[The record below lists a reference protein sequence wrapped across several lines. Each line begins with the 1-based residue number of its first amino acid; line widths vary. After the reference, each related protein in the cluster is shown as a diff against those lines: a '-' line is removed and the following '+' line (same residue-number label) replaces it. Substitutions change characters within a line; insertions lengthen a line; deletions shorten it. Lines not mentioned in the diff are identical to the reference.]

1 MKKIYLSAILMA
13 MSVAVNAQTPKSVSG
28 NHFSIV
34 PSVFCYDGK
43 ACIAVTLENSISIYN
58 DEIEFVRQFIF
69 FGELLD
75 MAPTDY
81 DNGSYVDRSLYAT
94 QTLFNTDEKFEFVVA
109 VKNNDGEI
117 TGIKIMSEDN
127 TILQTIMFEEDYRWL
142 ELRLIKI
149 NNKKYLNLGNYFYR
163 IDAETSSVKP
173 VSALPVSVVRNYSI
187 DGRPQPTPRRGI
199 NISRQSDGTVKKYV
213 VR

>member
-13 MSVAVNAQTPKSVSG
+13 ISVAVNAQTPKSVSG

-43 ACIAVTLENSISIYN
+43 ACIAVTLENTISIYN

-81 DNGSYVDRSLYAT
+81 DNGTYVDRSLYAT
-94 QTLFNTDEKFEFVVA
+94 QTLFNTDEKFEYLVA
-109 VKNNDGEI
+109 VKNSDEEI
-117 TGIKIMSEDN
+117 TGLKIMSEN
-127 TILQTIMFEEDYRWL
+127 GATLQTIMFEESFGWF
-142 ELRLIKI
+142 EVRLIKI
-149 NNKKYLNLGNYFYR
+149 NDKKYLNINNYFYR
-163 IDAETSSVKP
+163 IDSETSSVKP
-173 VSALPVSVVRNYSI
+173 VNALPASIVRNYSI